1 VNTVTKSILLSPSRE
16 EGCPT
21 VEVDKHEV
29 RIGDTGNLARLTPA
43 EWNVLVRAIRTH
55 ALLEL

>member
-1 VNTVTKSILLSPSRE
+1 MTKSISLSPSRE
-16 EGCPT
+16 EAGPA
-21 VEVDKHEV
+21 VEIDKHEV